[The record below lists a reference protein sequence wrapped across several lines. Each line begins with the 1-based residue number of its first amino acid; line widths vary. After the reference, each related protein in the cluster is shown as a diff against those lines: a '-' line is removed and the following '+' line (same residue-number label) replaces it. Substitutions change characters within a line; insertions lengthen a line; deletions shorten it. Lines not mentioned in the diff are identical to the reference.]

1 MSKPAPDEAIV
12 IKKYANRRLYNTA
25 SSQYVTLEDL
35 ANLVHGGMDFVV
47 QDAKTGEDLTRSVL
61 TQIIFEQESK
71 GGNLLPVQFLRQL
84 ISFYGG
90 QMQGILPSYLE
101 ASLKSFS
108 EGQEKLVGS
117 MGGADMFRLFEAQ
130 AKRNMEMFSTALSGF
145 SLTPAKPAA
154 SAPPSEVDALKA
166 QLDALKQQIDNLGQR

>member
-1 MSKPAPDEAIV
+1 MSKPASDDPVV

-35 ANLVHGGMDFVV
+35 AALVHSGTDFIVH
-47 QDAKTGEDLTRSVL
+47 DAKTGEDLTRSVL

-71 GGNLLPVQFLRQL
+71 GENLLPVQFLRQL

-101 ASLKSFS
+101 ASLKSFA
-108 EGQEKLVGS
+108 EGQEKLVGT
-117 MGGADMFRLFEAQ
+117 MGGTDMFRAFEAQ
-130 AKRNMEMFSTALSGF
+130 AKRNMELFSTALGGF
-145 SLTPAKPAA
+145 SLTPAKPA
-154 SAPPSEVDALKA
+154 SSTPSPDVDALKA